1 MYYTLNDLSNFTPFV
16 LPDEECVSGLECDW
30 DVWEELLGTAL
41 KLVFPLG
48 LAETFGRSEA
58 ELLLPRLRRDS
69 LDAVTQ
75 RHGGTKDDSEVLEH
89 HRSHRARDA
98 LASAHW
104 DEARQL
110 LDDEHC
116 VTTEHQTAQEL
127 DRVCRLLRHRRC
139 LHHSIRWTPGN
150 AS

>member
-1 MYYTLNDLSNFTPFV
+1 MYYTQYDLSSFAPSE
-16 LPDEECVSGLECDW
+16 LPDEQCVGGLECDW

-48 LAETFGRSEA
+48 LAETLGRSEA
-58 ELLLPRLRRDS
+58 ELLLPLLRRDS

-75 RHGGTKDDSEVLEH
+75 RHGGTKDDSEVLKH
-89 HRSHRARDA
+89 HRSHGTRDA
-98 LASAHW
+98 LAPAHW

-110 LDDEHC
+110 LDDEHR
-116 VTTEHQTAQEL
+116 VTTEHQTTQEL
-127 DRVCRLLRHRRC
+127 DRVRRLLRHWRG